1 MAFRKENLSSP
12 QEKQNSMA
20 LIEINNLGKT
30 YTDEGLATTA
40 LKSISFSIEP
50 GDFVAIMGP
59 SGSGKS
65 TLLHILGFLDKHSDG
80 TYFFQGKNVS
90 EYTDTELAEIRN
102 EKVGFIFQ
110 TFNLLARTNV
120 LENVKLPLLYSKV
133 PEREWDTLAKEA
145 IEAVGLSHRLTHEP
159 SELSG
164 GERQRVAIARALINK
179 PKIIFADEPTG
190 NLDSKSGQIVMDIIQ
205 KLNEAGHTVILITHE
220 TYTAENAK
228 RIIRLQDGL
237 IVSDEKVANRRKAHE
252 QFLK

>member
-1 MAFRKENLSSP
+1 
-12 QEKQNSMA
+12 MA
-20 LIEINNLGKT
+20 LIEIKNLSKT

-40 LKSISFSIEP
+40 LKDISFSIEP
-50 GDFVAIMGP
+50 ADFVAIMGP

-65 TLLHILGFLDKHSDG
+65 TLLHILGFLDKHSKG
-80 TYFFQGKNVS
+80 TFFFQGKNVS
-90 EYTDTELAEIRN
+90 EYTDIELARIRN
-102 EKVGFIFQ
+102 EEVGFIFQ

-120 LENVKLPLLYSKV
+120 FENVKLPLLYSKV
-133 PEREWDTLAKEA
+133 PERQWDKLARDAVES
-145 IEAVGLSHRLTHEP
+145 VGLSHRLLHEP

-190 NLDSKSGQIVMDIIQ
+190 NLDSKSGQVVMDIIQ

-237 IVSDEKVANRRKAHE
+237 IVSDEKVANRRKAFE
-252 QFLK
+252 KFVK

>member
-1 MAFRKENLSSP
+1 
-12 QEKQNSMA
+12 MA
-20 LIEINNLGKT
+20 LIEIKNLGKT

-40 LKSISFSIEP
+40 LKDISFEINSA
-50 GDFVAIMGP
+50 DFVAIMGP

-80 TYFFQGKNVS
+80 SFFFQGKNVS
-90 EYTDTELAEIRN
+90 DYTDVELAQIRN

-133 PEREWDTLAKEA
+133 PEKEWDNLAREA
-145 IEAVGLSHRLTHEP
+145 VESVGLSHRLLHEP

-164 GERQRVAIARALINK
+164 GERQRVAIARALIQK
-179 PKIIFADEPTG
+179 PSIIFADEPTG
-190 NLDSKSGQIVMDIIQ
+190 NLDSKSGQIVIDIIQ

-228 RIIRLQDGL
+228 RIIRLRDGV
-237 IVSDEKVANRRKAHE
+237 IESDEKVLNRRTAREHFVK
-252 QFLK
+252 

>member
-1 MAFRKENLSSP
+1 MS
-12 QEKQNSMA
+12 
-20 LIEINNLGKT
+20 LIEIKNLGKT

-40 LKSISFSIEP
+40 LKNISFSIDP
-50 GDFVAIMGP
+50 ADFVAIMGP

-65 TLLHILGFLDKHSDG
+65 TLLHILGLLDKHSAGD
-80 TYFFQGKNVS
+80 YFFQGRNVS
-90 EYTDTELAEIRN
+90 EYSDEEVAKIRN
-102 EKVGFIFQ
+102 EEVGFIFQ

-133 PEREWDTLAKEA
+133 PEREWDKLAREA
-145 IEAVGLSHRLTHEP
+145 VEAVGLSHRLLHEP

-190 NLDSKSGQIVMDIIQ
+190 NLDSKSGQVVTDIIQ
-205 KLNEAGHTVILITHE
+205 KLNDAGHTIILITHE

-228 RIIRLQDGL
+228 RIIRLRDGV
-237 IVSDEKVANRRKAHE
+237 IESDELVTNRRKAVEH
-252 QFLK
+252 FVK